1 MGDDELGID
10 DDDEDCLLKIIYPFG
25 QSIDIDPKRP
35 NISTIFTSG
44 KIAFPMNRPL
54 CVVTSSKST
63 KGRLCVFGSI
73 NFFDNSYTFCCVSLH
88 CVEFIISQFSRLFK
102 NSI

>member
-1 MGDDELGID
+1 MGDDELGLD

-54 CVVTSSKST
+54 CAVTSSKSG

-73 NFFDNSYTFCCVSLH
+73 NFFDNSY
-88 CVEFIISQFSRLFK
+88 IDK
-102 NSI
+102 